1 MNEQLESI
9 KIKLAEIAP
18 KVIIEDKHK
27 LLSLP
32 KSKRICS
39 PATLYKYLVQGD
51 ARSYTICRNI
61 YLFLNNLVEAR
72 QAELD
77 KL

>member
-9 KIKLAEIAP
+9 KLKLATIAP
-18 KVIIEDKHK
+18 RVIPSDKKK
-27 LLSLP
+27 LLALP
-32 KSKRICS
+32 KSKKICS

-51 ARSYTICRNI
+51 AKSYTICKNI
-61 YLFLNNLVEAR
+61 YLFLNELVEAR